1 MALLGP
7 LGDERA
13 WLAQALVERLLE
25 PLEARVIDD
34 GASSG
39 VVELVARREALAAVP
54 GEIAS
59 FCRELDLRLV
69 QLQRREA
76 GAWEAV
82 LAWSDDVGRPRFLAA
97 AVYADWYR
105 DGVML
110 LSEAELRETSA
121 DIAFIQR
128 LLKCVSRGELD
139 DEDGQAISAL
149 WHEAPRQ
156 AMEQVARFWRRPP
169 DIRIVAQAARQGIWS
184 HVRANLPRLRRVM
197 RRSTPYLLKSVVGR
211 LQRLYLNARAPS
223 RAVIA
228 FIGADFQRREAVREA
243 VMRELAPAF
252 PAGGRAVAFGFED
265 EHWGIHLR
273 ILLDDAALLGRRAEA
288 RPDVI
293 LVDAALPP
301 EAAVAAAGQAILQ
314 WLESRVER
322 RHPDLLVGRNPPAA
336 RMLQFL
342 CRHRVPILAR
352 AVQTLLHCD
361 LEAPLRSPVLMPHP
375 YGIVVERGA
384 QIGHRVTI
392 GQHASVERAP
402 DGEDAPIIEDN
413 VRIGAGARIVGA
425 IRVGRYA
432 TVAPNAVVTRDVPSH
447 CTVVGENRIL
457 GERQAPVV
465 LERRIQ
471 PRSVVNS

>member
-1 MALLGP
+1 KNERDRDERKNAKTRQGNPRAYARSCASFGAGSGKIRRSPGTAPCAVRRADPPRGGRRSGPRGAPRGGARSGAAIRGGAGEPDPRAPARVEERMALLGP

-39 VVELVARREALAAVP
+39 AVELVARREALAAVP

-184 HVRANLPRLRRVM
+184 HVRANLPR
-197 RRSTPYLLKSVVGR
+197 
-211 LQRLYLNARAPS
+211 
-223 RAVIA
+223 
-228 FIGADFQRREAVREA
+228 
-243 VMRELAPAF
+243 
-252 PAGGRAVAFGFED
+252 
-265 EHWGIHLR
+265 
-273 ILLDDAALLGRRAEA
+273 
-288 RPDVI
+288 
-293 LVDAALPP
+293 
-301 EAAVAAAGQAILQ
+301 
-314 WLESRVER
+314 
-322 RHPDLLVGRNPPAA
+322 
-336 RMLQFL
+336 
-342 CRHRVPILAR
+342 
-352 AVQTLLHCD
+352 
-361 LEAPLRSPVLMPHP
+361 
-375 YGIVVERGA
+375 
-384 QIGHRVTI
+384 
-392 GQHASVERAP
+392 
-402 DGEDAPIIEDN
+402 
-413 VRIGAGARIVGA
+413 
-425 IRVGRYA
+425 
-432 TVAPNAVVTRDVPSH
+432 
-447 CTVVGENRIL
+447 
-457 GERQAPVV
+457 
-465 LERRIQ
+465 
-471 PRSVVNS
+471 